1 MQEIEIKLKIKAR
14 DKEKLAQHALL
25 IPFQMSY
32 EKKHLISIYYDTSD
46 MALRYWDFSLRVRQ
60 VDNEFWQTVKS
71 AGTAVNGVHTRH
83 EWECQIAQAEPDFD
97 LLPEEFKEK
106 LLPLKDE
113 LQVIFVTD
121 FMRETWQIK
130 SEQQHIELALDE
142 GEIRVNDKWV
152 EPILEVELEIKNGE
166 PAGLVELA
174 KELRKTIDLK
184 PFDASKAKR
193 GYRLFKLAQ
202 FNKS

>member
-1 MQEIEIKLKIKAR
+1 MQEIELKLKIKQQ
-14 DKEKLAQHALL
+14 DKENLKRHSLL
-25 IPFQMSY
+25 LSFQSGH
-32 EKKHLISIYYDTSD
+32 EKKRLISAYYDTPD
-46 MALRYWDFSLRVRQ
+46 MALRHLDFSLRVRQ

-71 AGTAVNGVHTRH
+71 VGTAVNGVHTRH

-97 LLPEEFKEK
+97 LLPEELKEK
-106 LLPLKDE
+106 LLPLKDQ
-113 LQVIFVTD
+113 LQVVFVTD

-142 GEIRVNDKWV
+142 GEIRVNDKWI